1 MFRIALKIN
10 VFCRALFVQT
20 HLFSASIN
28 ANEFLAMAS
37 SSRTCVLLFSGGRD
51 STLAAI
57 RLGKSF
63 DHVVLV
69 TILSPHMTGLSKVQS
84 RVEELKRI
92 LAVRC
97 EWMLVPETRLVPLRT
112 TSDDIGCIDCH
123 FGYFVTA
130 HSIARQLECESIAC
144 GFVQYQN
151 AWVEQTPYAVR
162 RLSELMAEHGTKLVF
177 PVAELGSKEE
187 VEAELKS
194 NLVSTDSLELK
205 CSRQQPDPGL
215 TGGPLQVVV
224 DRGMEALRAALE
236 RKQTAEPPLQR
247 IDVSGRN
254 L

>member
-1 MFRIALKIN
+1 
-10 VFCRALFVQT
+10 
-20 HLFSASIN
+20 
-28 ANEFLAMAS
+28 MAS
-37 SSRTCVLLFSGGRD
+37 SSPTCVLLFSGGRD

-69 TILSPHMTGLSKVQS
+69 TIMSPHMTGLSKVQS

-92 LAVRC
+92 LAVHC
-97 EWMLVPETRLVPLRT
+97 EWMLVPETRLVPSGT
-112 TSDDIGCIDCH
+112 AGDIGCIDCH
-123 FGYFVTA
+123 FGYFATA
-130 HSIARQLECESIAC
+130 HSIARQLECDSIAC
-144 GFVQYQN
+144 GFVRYQS

-162 RLSELMAEHGTKLVF
+162 RLTELMAEHGTKLLL
-177 PVAELGSKEE
+177 PVAELVSKEE

-194 NLVSTDSLELK
+194 NLVSADSLELK

-224 DRGMEALRAALE
+224 DRGIEALRAALD
-236 RKQTAEPPLQR
+236 RKQGAEPPLQR
-247 IDVSGRN
+247 IDVSGRS